1 MGEGRADVATLQIVA
16 DGTSRRSVADDD
28 AFGSHRTL
36 SSRGSGVTGEGCKFS
51 FFSATEP
58 KFSYTD
64 LAMINPSDHV
74 ALGEEIARLA
84 GRVNVANQR
93 LLACIR
99 QFDVSEGWHRQGA
112 LSCAHWLTWRI
123 GIDPGAAREKV
134 RVARALGGLP
144 EIDRVF
150 GEGRLSYAQ
159 VRAVTRIATP
169 ENEAR
174 VLEIALAA
182 TGAQLERICRGFRR
196 ATDADREHATDR
208 RVRARA
214 LGDGLVRL
222 EVVLSSDE
230 AELVMSALTAGRK
243 ALSPGAAEA
252 EDDATGW
259 PSRSAGTGP
268 CPAPG
273 ASAADVLVHM
283 ASGFL
288 ARGNGDAGLH
298 PADGPRGEVVL
309 HVDQDLVSQDRTI
322 AATLADGT
330 HVSAETLRRVACDGG
345 LVVAVSDAQGNVLD
359 VGRRTRSIPAA
370 IRRAMMLRDRH
381 CRFPGCANQAFL
393 HGHHVHHW
401 IHGGTTSLD
410 NLLTLCSFHHRQVH
424 EGGFELRFTKAGD
437 VEAWS
442 PDGKRLPAVPVVRPD
457 PGVSEWIEG
466 RWDSGD
472 AGLPV
477 SDGAFPM
484 PMWDGEPVDYGA
496 CVDALLRA

>member
-1 MGEGRADVATLQIVA
+1 MPSA
-16 DGTSRRSVADDD
+16 
-28 AFGSHRTL
+28 
-36 SSRGSGVTGEGCKFS
+36 
-51 FFSATEP
+51 ATERSRTAAAASP
-58 KFSYTD
+58 AKALNSRSFLITELTFSYTD
-64 LAMINPSDHV
+64 LIMINPSDHV

>member
-1 MGEGRADVATLQIVA
+1 MGGAPRRRLEGIVSFTMIPA
-16 DGTSRRSVADDD
+16 QRPAPPYAVPMRRHWEGNRSRIITIQLNACSVI
-28 AFGSHRTL
+28 L
-36 SSRGSGVTGEGCKFS
+36 CGV
-51 FFSATEP
+51 
-58 KFSYTD
+58 
-64 LAMINPSDHV
+64 MINSPDHV

-99 QFDVSEGWHRQGA
+99 QFDASEGWHRQGA
-112 LSCAHWLTWRI
+112 QSCAHWLTWRI

-134 RVARALGGLP
+134 RVARALGVLP
-144 EIDRVF
+144 AIDRGF

-182 TGAQLERICRGFRR
+182 TGAQLERICRAFRR
-196 ATDADREHATDR
+196 ATEVDREHAADR

-230 AELVMSALTAGRK
+230 ADLVMQALAAGRK
-243 ALSPGAAEA
+243 ALSPRGREA
-252 EDDATGW
+252 EDDVTA
-259 PSRSAGTGP
+259 SSARAAGTAP

-288 ARGNGDAGLH
+288 ARGNDDAGLH
-298 PADGPRGEVVL
+298 VSNGPRAEVVL
-309 HVDQDLVSQDRTI
+309 HVDQDLVSEENTMG
-322 AATLADGT
+322 ATLVDGT

-345 LVVAVSDAQGNVLD
+345 LLVAVSDGQGNVLD
-359 VGRRTRSIPAA
+359 VGRRTRAIPAA

-381 CRFPGCANQAFL
+381 CRFPGCANRAFL
-393 HGHHVHHW
+393 HGQHVHHW
-401 IHGGTTSLD
+401 MHGGVTSLD

-424 EGGFELRFTKAGD
+424 EGGFELRFTKAGE
-437 VEAWS
+437 VEAWA
-442 PDGKRLPAVPVVRPD
+442 PDGRRLTAVPVVHPE
-457 PGVSEWIEG
+457 PEVSEWIEG
-466 RWDSGD
+466 HWDFRDGGRPD
-472 AGLPV
+472 